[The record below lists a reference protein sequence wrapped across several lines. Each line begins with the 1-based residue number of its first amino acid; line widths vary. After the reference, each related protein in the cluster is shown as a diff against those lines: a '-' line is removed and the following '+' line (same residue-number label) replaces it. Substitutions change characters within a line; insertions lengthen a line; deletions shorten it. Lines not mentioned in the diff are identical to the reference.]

1 MISTMS
7 GTVIIKAV
15 LLGHVINEEA
25 STTAQLESITFLE
38 IERESESES
47 ESERERERCSVG

>member
-47 ESERERERCSVG
+47 ERERERCSVG